1 MFISR
6 ETYPSNRFHC
16 RSASFLG
23 NGFASRGLF
32 MGLWNAHTSIGNIFG
47 SLIAGIFV
55 DYSWGWS
62 FVVPGLMLSACGI
75 LTFFFLLPCKLNFR
89 CFFSF
94 QLSLMY
100 INIVFKPYVVQ
111 FSEQITSITSD
122 HCFSI
127 DSRALLPLF
136 SLDVHSFYR
145 NCDLGG

>member
-1 MFISR
+1 LLLFISR

-75 LTFFFLLPCKLNFR
+75 LTFFFLLPYPEEVGVSPPERIVAKV
-89 CFFSF
+89 SF
-94 QLSLMY
+94 LTCPAICLPFTPTPSYAHVHPILHT
-100 INIVFKPYVVQ
+100 IV
-111 FSEQITSITSD
+111 S
-122 HCFSI
+122 
-127 DSRALLPLF
+127 
-136 SLDVHSFYR
+136 SFI
-145 NCDLGG
+145 